1 MVENKQMFVIG
12 IILTIV
18 TAAIFLF
25 VENDGGISPMVLG
38 IIGIT
43 MIGAS
48 KYKPVQKVKKK
59 LA

>member
-12 IILTIV
+12 IILILA

-25 VENDGGISPMVLG
+25 VENDVGISPMVLG

-48 KYKPVQKVKKK
+48 NYKPLQKVTN
-59 LA
+59 

>member
-12 IILTIV
+12 IILILA

-25 VENDGGISPMVLG
+25 VENDVGISPMVLG

-48 KYKPVQKVKKK
+48 NYKPLQKVKKK
-59 LA
+59 LV

>member
-1 MVENKQMFVIG
+1 MVVNKQMFVIG
-12 IILTIV
+12 IILILA

-25 VENDGGISPMVLG
+25 VENDVGISPMVLG

-48 KYKPVQKVKKK
+48 NYKPLQKVKT
-59 LA
+59 